1 MSKNSVFLSSG
12 DRDLG
17 VAFKVHLGSQAS
29 SRVEAKHSA
38 LLSSCNGY
46 LLEPFE
52 RPKGSQAS
60 CGVLR
65 GNLGLLSRPCRK
77 RRASSRDDGGISWF
91 FSSCGRKF
99 GVSLKLQRGTQ
110 GASRVAPGKSSL
122 HLSCEG
128 EQGIALESWQGNR
141 VSIPVER
148 GISRSFS
155 SCSRKLWVP
164 SSCDSDLRE
173 LLLVPIGIQESFR
186 VVRGLMGFLWV
197 SAMIEGLISS

>member
-122 HLSCEG
+122 HLNCEG
-128 EQGIALESWQGNR
+128 ECGIALASRQGNWASIR
-141 VSIPVER
+141 VE
-148 GISRSFS
+148 G
-155 SCSRKLWVP
+155 
-164 SSCDSDLRE
+164 
-173 LLLVPIGIQESFR
+173 ES
-186 VVRGLMGFLWV
+186 RGLSRVAAGNFGFPRVATVTSGNFSWCLWGV
-197 SAMIEGLISS
+197 RNPFVL